1 MQRELTLIKSRF
13 SQRPALS
20 IVEVSGLVSFKNSS
34 SILHVLYSMFYL
46 WSMDFNVVKALHIIF
61 VVSWFAGLFYIVRLF
76 IYHTE
81 AQQREE
87 TERRV
92 LSEQFEIMEKKLWW
106 IITTPAMV
114 LTLLFGTW
122 MILLNPEYYLQVGW
136 MHLKLGF
143 VALLLVYHFVCQK
156 IMNDL
161 KKGQFNWKSNG
172 LRIWNEVA
180 TLALV
185 AIVFLVVMKDS
196 LNWIKGTVGFF
207 AVAIGLMIGIKIYK
221 QLRKRG

>member
-1 MQRELTLIKSRF
+1 
-13 SQRPALS
+13 
-20 IVEVSGLVSFKNSS
+20 
-34 SILHVLYSMFYL
+34 
-46 WSMDFNVVKALHIIF
+46 MDINTVKALHIIF

-81 AQQREE
+81 AQEKPLPDRKI
-87 TERRV
+87 
-92 LSEQFEIMEKKLWW
+92 LSDQFEIMEKKLWW

-114 LTLLFGTW
+114 LTIVFGTW
-122 MILLNPEYYLQVGW
+122 MIFLNPNYYLSAGW

-143 VALLLVYHFVCQK
+143 VGLLLIYHFVCQK
-156 IMNDL
+156 IINDL
-161 KKGQFNWKSNG
+161 KKGAFNWKSNS

-196 LNWIKGTVGFF
+196 LNWIKGTIGFF

-221 QLRKRG
+221 KLRS